1 MDDFQQLFINLAKSK
16 FRSSFRLNRKE
27 LDYIREKGLEK
38 VVEHANEF
46 IKRRLKPANPRNDG
60 KQTPYGKHPVFVAQ
74 HATATCCRS
83 CLEKWHSI
91 PKGKTLSDDEV
102 EYIIAVIRKWLVDRS
117 SN

>member
-1 MDDFQQLFINLAKSK
+1 MDDLQQLFINLDKSK
-16 FRSSFRLNRKE
+16 FRSSFRLNGKE
-27 LDYIREKGLEK
+27 LDYLREKGLEK

-46 IKRRLKPANPRNDG
+46 VKRRLRPANPRNDG

-91 PKGKTLSDDEV
+91 PKGKTLGDDEV
-102 EYIIAVIRKWLVDRS
+102 EYIVSVIRKWLVDQS
-117 SN
+117 SV